1 MVGCAMVMAPS
12 LWTRASASM
21 LPFSPKVVDELKE
34 LEDVIGGSS
43 VTALSSFMS
52 SSDLLKSSRSGSLC
66 TMTI

>member
-1 MVGCAMVMAPS
+1 
-12 LWTRASASM
+12 M

-52 SSDLLKSSRSGSLC
+52 SSDLLKSSRSGSLGKC
-66 TMTI
+66 SKTPVTEIFR